1 MEVLSY
7 YPSDNN
13 RGIKM
18 KESLQ
23 KYLIPLKEYW
33 ISRSKKQRTVMI
45 SALILI
51 LIVGGV
57 ITYLTTRTT
66 LVPLYSNLSPSE
78 TGTIKES
85 LDGRGIQS
93 EITDGGKT
101 IKVPEK
107 MVDTLKVE
115 LAAEGLPKSG
125 SIDYSFFSQNAGIG
139 TTENEFNVLKLDAM
153 QTELANLIKGI
164 DGINDAKVMITLPET
179 GIFVTDQAEA
189 ASASIVLNTKSGYE
203 FEQDQIMALYQLVS
217 KSVPNLPT
225 DNIVITNQNF
235 EYFDLENK
243 KNSPG
248 NTFANQQEIKK
259 EIERDIQRQV
269 QTMLGTLMG
278 RDKVVVSVTA
288 DIDFSQEN
296 REENLVTPVDEEN
309 MAGIAISAQ
318 KITETYT
325 GNGNQAGGTV
335 QAENPADALGSQY
348 LEGNTNNNGDY
359 EKVDDTINY
368 EINRIR
374 KEIVESPYNIRDL
387 GIQVMVEPPEA
398 ENANSLP
405 QERVDDITNML
416 ATIVR
421 TSIDKNANP
430 QLTDQ
435 DINQKIAV
443 SVQPFKGKVS
453 FDNQTTAKIPWWIY
467 LIVGV
472 LIAIIGVLVFVFI
485 RARRNRDDRLVEDKE
500 IFEQPIDIPDVN
512 ESHETESSLRRKQL
526 EKLAKEK
533 PEEFA
538 KLLRSWIGED

>member
-1 MEVLSY
+1 
-7 YPSDNN
+7 
-13 RGIKM
+13 M
-18 KESLQ
+18 KEMLQ
-23 KYLIPLKEYW
+23 KYIKPLKEYW
-33 ISRSKKQRTVMI
+33 LSRSKKQQTIMI

-51 LIVGGV
+51 IIAGGV
-57 ITYLTTRTT
+57 VTYLTTRTT

-101 IKVPEK
+101 IKVPEE

-115 LAAEGLPKSG
+115 LAAEGIPKSG

-179 GIFVTDQAEA
+179 GIFVTDQAES
-189 ASASIVLNTKSGYE
+189 ASASIVLNTKPGYE
-203 FEQDQIMALYQLVS
+203 FEQDQINALYQLVS

-235 EYFDLENK
+235 EYFDLKNK
-243 KNSPG
+243 NNSPG

-309 MAGIAISAQ
+309 MEGIAISAQ

-325 GNGNQAGGTV
+325 GNGNPAGGTV
-335 QAENPADALGSQY
+335 QAEDAADALGSQY
-348 LEGNTNNNGDY
+348 LEGNTNNGDY

-368 EINRIR
+368 EVNRIR
-374 KEIVESPYNIRDL
+374 KEIVESPYKIRDL

-398 ENANSLP
+398 DNANSLP
-405 QERVDDITNML
+405 RERINDITNML

-421 TSIDKNANP
+421 TSIDKNINP
-430 QLTDQ
+430 ELTDA

-443 SVQPFKGKVS
+443 SVQPFNGKVT
-453 FDNQTTAKIPWWIY
+453 FDNQTTTKIPWWIY

-472 LIAIIGVLVFVFI
+472 LILIIGVLVFVFI
-485 RARRNRDDRLVEDKE
+485 RQRRKRDDRLVEDEK

-512 ESHETESSLRRKQL
+512 DSHETESSLRRKQL
-526 EKLAKEK
+526 EKLAKDK
-533 PEEFA
+533 PDEFA

>member
-1 MEVLSY
+1 
-7 YPSDNN
+7 
-13 RGIKM
+13 M
-18 KESLQ
+18 KEMLQ
-23 KYLIPLKEYW
+23 KYIKPLKEYW
-33 ISRSKKQRTVMI
+33 LSRSKKQQTIMI

-51 LIVGGV
+51 IIAGGV
-57 ITYLTTRTT
+57 VTYLTTRTT

-78 TGTIKES
+78 TGMIKES

-101 IKVPEK
+101 IKVPEE

-115 LAAEGLPKSG
+115 LAAEGIPKSG

-179 GIFVTDQAEA
+179 GIFVTDQAES
-189 ASASIVLNTKSGYE
+189 ASASIVLNTKPGYE
-203 FEQDQIMALYQLVS
+203 FEQDQINALYQLVS

-235 EYFDLENK
+235 EYFDLKNK
-243 KNSPG
+243 NNSPG

-309 MAGIAISAQ
+309 MEGIAISAQ

-325 GNGNQAGGTV
+325 GNGKPAGGTV
-335 QAENPADALGSQY
+335 QAEDAADALGSQY
-348 LEGNTNNNGDY
+348 LEGNTNNGDY

-368 EINRIR
+368 EVNKIR
-374 KEIVESPYNIRDL
+374 KEIVESPYKIRDL

-398 ENANSLP
+398 DKANSLP
-405 QERVDDITNML
+405 RERIDDMTNML

-421 TSIDKNANP
+421 TSIDKNVNP
-430 QLTDQ
+430 ELTDA

-443 SVQPFKGKVS
+443 SVQPFNGKVT
-453 FDNQTTAKIPWWIY
+453 FDNQTTTVIPWWIY
-467 LIVGV
+467 VIVGV
-472 LIAIIGVLVFVFI
+472 LVVIIGILVFVFI
-485 RARRNRDDRLVEDKE
+485 RQRRKQDNRLGEDEE

-512 ESHETESSLRRKQL
+512 ESHETESSQRRKQL
-526 EKLAKEK
+526 EKLAKDK
-533 PEEFA
+533 PDEFA